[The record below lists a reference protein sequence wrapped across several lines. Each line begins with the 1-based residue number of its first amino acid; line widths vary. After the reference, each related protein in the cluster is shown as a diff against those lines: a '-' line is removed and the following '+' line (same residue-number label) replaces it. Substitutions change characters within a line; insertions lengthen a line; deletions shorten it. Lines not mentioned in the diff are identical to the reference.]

1 MILLNKELHVKNNST
16 KVTLMNKVIIALAL
30 TVITSTATA
39 RDISELSSPIVLL
52 TPAIAQNQDA
62 LQLNASQR
70 AELRKW
76 MSHMP
81 AQRGAQE
88 DKALEARAALR
99 TAIINN
105 EPQETLEAL
114 AAEVGSMEKQL
125 LLMRAHCANHWREV
139 LNEEQFAQALKL
151 AGH

>member
-1 MILLNKELHVKNNST
+1 MK
-16 KVTLMNKVIIALAL
+16 KVIIALAL
-30 TVITSTATA
+30 AVIASTATA

-52 TPAIAQNQDA
+52 TPAIAQNQEA

-70 AELRKW
+70 AEVRDW
-76 MSHMP
+76 MSRMP

-88 DKALEARAALR
+88 DKAIKARAALR
-99 TAIINN
+99 TAIINK

-114 AAEVGSMEKQL
+114 AAEVGAIETQL
-125 LLMRAHCANHWREV
+125 LLMRAHCVNHWREV
-139 LNEEQFAQALKL
+139 LNEEQFEQALKL